1 MEPDE
6 PPRCCGGAAEP
17 KQVEQGKGNEKEKQK
32 QNERDDGQGGKDSDK
47 KDTERSRERGHRG
60 AHARPRGG
68 GGPPSQP
75 CLLLAGADLLG
86 MHRELAG
93 YYRQFGF
100 LDSSTPQAL
109 AERVIYPSCVMPPAH
124 AHPHFG
130 HSAHSRKPA

>member
-1 MEPDE
+1 MELDE
-6 PPRCCGGAAEP
+6 HPRCCGGAAE
-17 KQVEQGKGNEKEKQK
+17 QGKGQ
-32 QNERDDGQGGKDSDK
+32 GQAKDSD
-47 KDTERSRERGHRG
+47 KDTERSRERGHHRG

-75 CLLLAGADLLG
+75 CMLLAGADLLG

-130 HSAHSRKPA
+130 HSGHSGHSRRPA